1 MEEKETPVFAGD
13 PDSFENEFLEVE
25 VKPALNWGVPINSSL
40 TVPYDKETGVP
51 HFLRDEIDP
60 EYEEVDEE
68 GLENSLKTREILTL
82 YFTGIMYRK
91 LRLETDVS
99 GKSDRVE
106 WGHARYQAVFRPDQA
121 YELIAEWLTS
131 SGSIVGELVS

>member
-1 MEEKETPVFAGD
+1 
-13 PDSFENEFLEVE
+13 
-25 VKPALNWGVPINSSL
+25 
-40 TVPYDKETGVP
+40 
-51 HFLRDEIDP
+51 
-60 EYEEVDEE
+60 
-68 GLENSLKTREILTL
+68 
-82 YFTGIMYRK
+82 MYRK